1 MRYIVL
7 HVLPKPELRFIYA
20 NLLKEELYSCKKVA
34 KRLVVNNPSL
44 NGPPNRGGLNL
55 TLANKLDVPSQNI

>member
-1 MRYIVL
+1 MRHFVL
-7 HVLPKPELRFIYA
+7 HVLPKLELLFIYT

-34 KRLVVNNPSL
+34 ERLIVNSPSL

-55 TLANKLDVPSQNI
+55 TLASKLDVPS